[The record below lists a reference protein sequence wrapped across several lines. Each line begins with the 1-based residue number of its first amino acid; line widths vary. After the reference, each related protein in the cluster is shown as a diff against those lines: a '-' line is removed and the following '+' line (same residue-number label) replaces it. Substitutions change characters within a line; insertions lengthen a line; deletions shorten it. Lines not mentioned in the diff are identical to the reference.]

1 MDQNGRFPP
10 TSLGLVDKCSTILS
24 SKALGIIP
32 SLSIGTGTITFDS
45 KTYYDIISL
54 TIVP

>member
-54 TIVP
+54 TIVQ